1 MKNCFIQN
9 SLSLIR
15 HSLLI
20 IYIVVI
26 SFITAFIVMYTG
38 GFGSIKS
45 TEHLVREVKK
55 GTVLIENKLD
65 TANGGI
71 GTGFIIGENLIVT
84 NDHVIQGNGA
94 ITVVSAHDQT
104 RYEAEVISTDAIV
117 DIAILKLKKWD
128 EFKKHEGAVILPIGD
143 SREALEGSKVVVIGH
158 PWGLTWTVSEG
169 IMSSKN
175 RRVGSNPKYVDQ
187 VDAKI
192 FQGNSGGP
200 VFNENGE
207 VICVSELMYE
217 GKGGS
222 YGFCIPS
229 ILLKKV
235 LGDFQMFGEVRW
247 RAMNVSIGLTDDGN
261 SVIVNSLDANGA
273 ADKAGIK
280 VDDKILAIYTPN
292 NHPAGLVVKDVNSLV
307 SEMATIS
314 GADEKIKVLIER
326 NGEKQMID
334 VITNYKL
341 SKEYEPDKAK

>member
-1 MKNCFIQN
+1 MTIE
-9 SLSLIR
+9 
-15 HSLLI
+15 HSRLTHHTITILYI
-20 IYIVVI
+20 III
-26 SFITAFIVMYTG
+26 SFLTATIVLYTG
-38 GFGSIKS
+38 AFGSIKS
-45 TEHLVREVKK
+45 TEQVVRTVKK

-65 TANGGI
+65 TTNGGI
-71 GTGFIIGENLIVT
+71 GTGFIVGENLIVT
-84 NDHVIQGNGA
+84 NDHVITGGGK
-94 ITVVSAHDQT
+94 ITVLSSNDQT
-104 RYEAEVISTDAIV
+104 KYEAEVISTDPIV
-117 DIAILKLKKWD
+117 DLAIIKLKKWD
-128 EFKKHEGAVILPIGD
+128 EFKRSEGAVILPIGN
-143 SREALEGSKVVVIGH
+143 SREAVEGSKVIVIGH
-158 PWGLTWTVSEG
+158 PWNLTWSVSEG

-175 RRVGSNPKYVDQ
+175 RRAGANPKYVDQ

-207 VICVSELMYE
+207 VICVSELMLE

-235 LGDFQMFGEVRW
+235 IGDFQMFGEVRW

-261 SVIVNSLDANGA
+261 YVIVNSIDANGA

-280 VDDKILAIYTPN
+280 VGDKILSIYTPN
-292 NHPAGLVVKDVNSLV
+292 NHPAGLTVTDVNSLV
-307 SEMATIS
+307 SEIATMS
-314 GADEKIKVLIER
+314 GAEEKIKVLIER

-341 SKEYEPDKAK
+341 SKEYEPDKTK

>member
-1 MKNCFIQN
+1 MKNCFIQH
-9 SLSLIR
+9 SLSIVR

-20 IYIVVI
+20 IYIVLI
-26 SFITAFIVMYTG
+26 SLITAYIVLYTG
-38 GFGSIKS
+38 GLGTFKS
-45 TEHLVREVKK
+45 TAQIVREAKK
-55 GTVLIENKLD
+55 GTVLIENKVD
-65 TANGGI
+65 TTNGGI

-84 NDHVIQGNGA
+84 NNHVIEGNGKL
-94 ITVVSAHDQT
+94 TVISSHDQT
-104 RYEAEVISTDAIV
+104 RYEAEVVSTDPIV
-117 DIAILKLKKWD
+117 DIAIIKLKKWD
-128 EFKKHEGAVILPIGD
+128 EFKQNEEAVVLPIGD
-143 SREALEGSKVVVIGH
+143 SRKTLEGNKVVIIGH

-169 IMSSKN
+169 IVSSKN
-175 RRVGSNPKYVDQ
+175 RRTGPNPKYVDQ

-200 VFNENGE
+200 VFNEQGE
-207 VICVSELMYE
+207 VVCVSELMLE

-229 ILLKKV
+229 VLLKKV

-247 RAMNVSIGLTDDGN
+247 RAMNVSIGLTEDGN

-280 VDDKILAIYTPN
+280 AGDKILAIYTPQ
-292 NHPAGLVVKDVNSLV
+292 NHPAGLVVTDVNSLI
-307 SEMATIS
+307 SEIATMS

-341 SKEYEPDKAK
+341 SKEYEADKNK

>member
-1 MKNCFIQN
+1 MKTEDFP
-9 SLSLIR
+9 IR
-15 HSLLI
+15 HHICI
-20 IYIVVI
+20 ILYIIII
-26 SFITAFIVMYTG
+26 SFLTATVVLYTG
-38 GFGSIKS
+38 AFGSIKS
-45 TEHLVREVKK
+45 TEQVVRTVKK
-55 GTVLIENKLD
+55 GTVFIENKLD
-65 TANGGI
+65 TTNGGI

-84 NDHVIQGNGA
+84 NDHVIEGNGKL
-94 ITVVSAHDQT
+94 TVVSANDQT

-143 SREALEGSKVVVIGH
+143 SREMEEGSKVVIIGH

-200 VFNENGE
+200 VFNEQGE
-207 VICVSELMYE
+207 VICVSELMFE

-229 ILLKKV
+229 VLLKKV
-235 LGDFQMFGEVRW
+235 LGDFQLFGEVRW

-261 SVIVNSLDANGA
+261 YAIVNSIDENGA

-280 VDDKILAIYTPN
+280 VGDKILEIYTPN
-292 NHPAGLVVKDVNSLV
+292 NHPTGLKITDVNSLV

-341 SKEYEPDKAK
+341 SKEYEPDKSK